1 MRGKFLVAFVLVFS
15 AECAILGGMAER
27 EKTYGKSVPVITAS
41 FASKQVSGGEKNWLV
56 YINASDPDGDLD
68 QIFCGVEFQAGVE
81 HPYPIS
87 ITRIKPDQG
96 KNLSGYLH
104 LGTPEPDRPMNL
116 IFTLQVRDKA
126 GHFSAPVSFEVNMFD
141 QSRKK
146 ERVGQESPPPGVFQ
160 DKDLGPIMI
169 ALTTQVG

>member
-1 MRGKFLVAFVLVFS
+1 MCDSGRDGGTGKDLWEIRSDDHRVLCFQ
-15 AECAILGGMAER
+15 
-27 EKTYGKSVPVITAS
+27 TSVG
-41 FASKQVSGGEKNWLV
+41 GGENWLV

-68 QIFCGVEFQAGVE
+68 QIFCGVEFQAGVD

-146 ERVGQESPPPGVFQ
+146 ERVGQESPPLGVFQ